1 MFPFYSLLVIL
12 VLSPLPF
19 GSNRPWSWSL
29 LCLLIALVTI
39 GWCISYLRTEKK
51 MKLHFD
57 RIKVSLF
64 LFTGTLLWAFIQTS
78 SFIPDSWG
86 HPLWQLTAQALETDI
101 PAKISLAPEQTI
113 TAIMRLLSYGLV
125 FLLAQYYCQKPDNA
139 EKLFNWLAISGFIY
153 ASYGLIIFLGDFN
166 KILWFDKWTY
176 QKDVTSTIINRNS
189 YATYAGLSLL
199 CLIPNILRQF
209 KSSATYGLNSNYGKQ
224 LFIEAVITRAWLPI
238 LMFIT
243 IGTALFLSHSR
254 GGFLSTTLAIICL
267 FILLSLS
274 KKLHSRAL
282 SYASIALIV
291 IAISVFSISSDRLME
306 RMGQISVE
314 KSERPKVYAST
325 LNGIENNPYL
335 GFGYGTYESSF
346 RLYRTKDIRGNYDK
360 AHNTYLENIFEL
372 GIPAASALFLSI
384 LLIALKCLKGIWS
397 RQRNWIYPAIGFSST
412 VLVAAHSVVDFSLQI
427 PAVAATYAA
436 ILGAGFSQ
444 SFSSKR

>member
-1 MFPFYSLLVIL
+1 MFPFYSLLAIL

-39 GWCISYLRTEKK
+39 CWGISYLRTEKK
-51 MKLHFD
+51 MKLNFG
-57 RIKVSLF
+57 RFKVSLF
-64 LFTGTLLWAFIQTS
+64 LFTSTLLWAFIQTS

-125 FLLAQYYCQKPDNA
+125 FLLAQYYCQKSDNA

-209 KSSATYGLNSNYGKQ
+209 KSSAAYGLNSNYGKQ
-224 LFIEAVITRAWLPI
+224 LFIEAVITRAWLSI

-243 IGTALFLSHSR
+243 VGTALFLSHSR

-274 KKLHSRAL
+274 KKLHSQAL
-282 SYASIALIV
+282 NYASIALIV

-314 KSERPKVYAST
+314 KAERPKVYAAT
-325 LNGIENNPYL
+325 LTGIENNP
-335 GFGYGTYESSF
+335 
-346 RLYRTKDIRGNYDK
+346 
-360 AHNTYLENIFEL
+360 
-372 GIPAASALFLSI
+372 
-384 LLIALKCLKGIWS
+384 
-397 RQRNWIYPAIGFSST
+397 
-412 VLVAAHSVVDFSLQI
+412 
-427 PAVAATYAA
+427 
-436 ILGAGFSQ
+436 
-444 SFSSKR
+444 

>member
-1 MFPFYSLLVIL
+1 
-12 VLSPLPF
+12 
-19 GSNRPWSWSL
+19 
-29 LCLLIALVTI
+29 
-39 GWCISYLRTEKK
+39 

-57 RIKVSLF
+57 RIKVSFF
-64 LFTGTLLWAFIQTS
+64 LFISTLLWAFIQTS
-78 SFIPDSWG
+78 TLIPDSWG
-86 HPLWQLTAQALETDI
+86 HPLWQLTAQALETEL

-125 FLLAQYYCQKPDNA
+125 FLLAQYYCQKSENA

-153 ASYGLIIFLGDFN
+153 AAYGLIIFLGDFN

-176 QKDVTSTIINRNS
+176 TTDVTSTIVNRNS

-209 KSSATYGLNSNYGKQ
+209 KSSSVYGLTSNYGKQ
-224 LFIEAVITRAWLPI
+224 LFIETVITKTWLPM
-238 LMFIT
+238 LMFFT

-254 GGFLSTTLAIICL
+254 GGFLSTTLAFIVL
-267 FILLSLS
+267 FILLSFS
-274 KKLHSRAL
+274 KKIRAQAL
-282 SYASIALIV
+282 SYASITIII
-291 IAISVFSISSDRLME
+291 IAISIFSISSDRLME

-314 KSERPKVYAST
+314 KAERPKVYAAT
-325 LNGIENNPYL
+325 LTGIESNPYL

-427 PAVAATYAA
+427 PAVAVTYAA